1 MKILFIGGNL
11 HDLLNVII
19 YIGML
24 QFRMLEGFIEVE
36 ETEIT
41 VRHKVETAPVLSTPT
56 IIFLTLIL

>member
-19 YIGML
+19 YIGIL

-36 ETEIT
+36 GTEIT
-41 VRHKVETAPVLSTPT
+41 QSDTK
-56 IIFLTLIL
+56 